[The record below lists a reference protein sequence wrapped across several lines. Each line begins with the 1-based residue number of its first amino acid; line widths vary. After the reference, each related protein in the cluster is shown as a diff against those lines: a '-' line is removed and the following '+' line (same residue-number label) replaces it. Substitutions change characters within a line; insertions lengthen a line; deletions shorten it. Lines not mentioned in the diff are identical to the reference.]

1 MDVDFVPSQKTEFVE
16 EPMETEDL
24 IEQKKPDNEVNIF
37 F

>member
-1 MDVDFVPSQKTEFVE
+1 MDVDFAQSQKTEFGE

-37 F
+37 P